1 MRTFESRLAARRP
14 KDKDERLFIGLYRR
28 ELDKLDNQTDFTSYI
43 GRKKDFTQ
51 TVSFKEP
58 WSTSNLSELVDLRR
72 IPAIW
77 VPSMHIAIDYRG
89 YPPEP
94 YQRNVGSLTRLGH
107 IAIRTD
113 KTKKRSVAS
122 TIFYF
127 PRSSF
132 DLTWQEWPHNAPGLG
147 YAIEGM
153 MFWSLK
159 DEITHART
167 GSHPANPRAN
177 QLKRAGLPTCKPVP
191 IDQWLEGLLRGFKQ
205 SIESAKLAMLLNNY
219 R

>member
-1 MRTFESRLAARRP
+1 MRISESRSAARRTA
-14 KDKDERLFIGLYRR
+14 DKDERLFVGLYRR
-28 ELDKLDNQTDFTSYI
+28 ELDKLDNQTDFTSYV
-43 GRKKDFTQ
+43 GRKKDFTH

-58 WSTSNLSELVDLRR
+58 WSTSNSSELVDLRR

-89 YPPEP
+89 YPRPEDRP
-94 YQRNVGSLTRLGH
+94 AGGLTRLGH
-107 IAIRTD
+107 IAIRTY
-113 KTKKRSVAS
+113 KTQKRSVAS

-127 PRSSF
+127 PRGSF

-177 QLKRAGLPTCKPVP
+177 QLKKADLPTRKPVP
-191 IDQWLEGLLRGFKQ
+191 IDQWLEGLLHGFKQ
-205 SIESAKLAMLLNNY
+205 SIGAAKLAMLLNNY